1 LTKSAFC
8 LILINFLF
16 FSDFANDNLMA
27 SANPMISMYNSYFS
41 GSGYDAGYGGGYGA
55 PMMGYGGYPPYGDP
69 YGGGYGAPG
78 GYGASRGGRE
88 GGPGMK
94 FKNDTMGSKLR
105 PVDPRKFHMKPV
117 VKLTYHE
124 HAAVTR
130 RDQAE
135 VDLWIAENN
144 VTLDGQGI
152 PRPVIEFNEASFAG

>member
-1 LTKSAFC
+1 
-8 LILINFLF
+8 
-16 FSDFANDNLMA
+16 MP
-27 SANPMISMYNSYFS
+27 SANSMLSTYNSYFS

-55 PMMGYGGYPPYGDP
+55 PMMGYGGHPPYGDP
-69 YGGGYGAPG
+69 YGYGGGYGAHG

-88 GGPGMK
+88 GGPGVK

-105 PVDPRKFHMKPV
+105 PVDPRKFQMKPA

-152 PRPVIEFNEASFAG
+152 PRPVFEFNEASFAG